1 MTREEKI
8 NSIIDKLVL
17 LGLVVIKD
25 EQPSKDKPTLEP
37 AMVNEKV

>member
-25 EQPSKDKPTLEP
+25 EQPSNDEPTLEP
-37 AMVNEKV
+37 ATVNEKV